1 MPLNIGDR
9 LGHYDVTALIGEG
22 GMGQVYEARDH
33 WTDWKGL
40 NAPACYRRAFGRD
53 IMNANSETGFTLIE
67 LLIVVAI
74 IGIIAAIAVPGL
86 LRARMAGSEA
96 SAMGSVRAVNGAQS
110 IYAASCG
117 GGFYSPSLANLA
129 TPPTIA
135 GGDGFIGPDL
145 GSDPSIKSGYSVAL
159 TAGAAAAGAPA
170 SCNGSAAGTVVST
183 YFVGASPTTG
193 GGGRFFGSNQGST
206 IYQSTTAVA
215 VTQTGAPAGATPLQ

>member
-1 MPLNIGDR
+1 MKAHND
-9 LGHYDVTALIGEG
+9 A
-22 GMGQVYEARDH
+22 
-33 WTDWKGL
+33 
-40 NAPACYRRAFGRD
+40 
-53 IMNANSETGFTLIE
+53 GFTLIE

-117 GGFYSPSLANLA
+117 SGFYAPSLANLA

-135 GGDGFIGPDL
+135 AGDGFIGPDL
-145 GSDPSIKSGYSVAL
+145 GADPSLKSGYSVAL

-170 SCNGSAAGTVVST
+170 SCNGAAAGTVAST
-183 YFVGASPTTG
+183 YFVGASPITG
-193 GGGRFFGSNQGST
+193 GGGRFFGSNQGGT
-206 IYQSTTAVA
+206 IYQSATLVA
-215 VTQTGAPAGATPLQ
+215 VTQTGAPAGATPIQ

>member
-1 MPLNIGDR
+1 M
-9 LGHYDVTALIGEG
+9 
-22 GMGQVYEARDH
+22 
-33 WTDWKGL
+33 
-40 NAPACYRRAFGRD
+40 
-53 IMNANSETGFTLIE
+53 
-67 LLIVVAI
+67 VAI

-96 SAMGSVRAVNGAQS
+96 SAMGSVRAINGAQS

-117 GGFYSPSLANLA
+117 GGFYSPSLVNLA

-145 GSDPSIKSGYSVAL
+145 GTDPSTKSGYLVAL

-183 YFVGASPTTG
+183 YFVGADPITG
-193 GGGRFFGSNQGST
+193 GGGRFFGSNQGGT

-215 VTQTGAPAGATPLQ
+215 VTQTGAPTGATPIQ